1 MKFLFVVMV
10 FTTLLAL
17 VVTWPNAGKPNNE
30 LSLQQ
35 LDNAMIKAD
44 GELSFY
50 LHIIYNHPFK
60 LRSPYKQQVIIL
72 SLMT

>member
-1 MKFLFVVMV
+1 MKFLSVVTV

-44 GELSFY
+44 GELSF
-50 LHIIYNHPFK
+50 IY
-60 LRSPYKQQVIIL
+60 IL
-72 SLMT
+72 FTSTPLS